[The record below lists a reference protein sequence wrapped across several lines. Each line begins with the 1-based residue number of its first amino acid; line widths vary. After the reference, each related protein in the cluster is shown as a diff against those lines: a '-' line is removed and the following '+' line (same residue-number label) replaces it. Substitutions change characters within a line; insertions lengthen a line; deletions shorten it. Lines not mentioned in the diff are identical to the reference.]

1 MTKVL
6 KPREKLSI
14 SCLFLFLFVQNFP
27 GQAQEKKEVSF
38 PTTHYQLRNGLEVII
53 SEDYTLPLVSV
64 AVAYNVGSVNE
75 QPGKTGLACL
85 LENLMFK
92 GSENVGPMQHISI
105 INKVGGILNATTF
118 EDKTIFCQTVPSNQ
132 LTRVLW
138 LESDRMNSL
147 DINFSNIER
156 AKDELL
162 EDLRHQKSSNPY
174 YESSLAFDKLLYP
187 DFAYSHPI
195 IGDEIDLRG
204 LTVEDVKKF
213 YSTFYKPN
221 NAVLVIVGN
230 VDKRKADRDIRKY
243 FETIPKGNDI
253 PSPPPPK
260 TLEKRAVAETFDNLL
275 ASSPAF
281 YLGYDVASPSS
292 NDFYPLTIIEYVL
305 LRGKTS
311 HLYRRLV
318 KKELIAISLSGNI
331 EKRKD
336 LARMKIFVINGSA
349 LMVEWSQKAIF
360 SEINKLKSGSLSER
374 ELERAKN
381 LFRMDYINQF
391 ATTMDRALFLAD
403 SFLSKKKVVD
413 PGQELEKYLAVTPYQ
428 IRRAANRYLTQENII
443 LNVRIK

>member
-1 MTKVL
+1 MDKVL
-6 KPREKLSI
+6 NSGKKLSI
-14 SCLFLFLFVQNFP
+14 SCLFLFLFVQNSP
-27 GQAQEKKEVSF
+27 GQAQEKKEISF
-38 PTTHYQLRNGLEVII
+38 PVTQYQLKNGLEVII
-53 SEDYTLPLVSV
+53 SEDNTLPLVSV

-75 QPGKTGLACL
+75 QPGKTGLASL
-85 LENLMFK
+85 LESLMFK

-105 INKVGGILNATTF
+105 INKVGGVLNATTF
-118 EDKTIFCQTVPSNQ
+118 EDKTIFCQTLPSNQ
-132 LTRVLW
+132 LARVLW
-138 LESDRMNSL
+138 LESDRMSSL
-147 DINFSNIER
+147 DINFSNVER
-156 AKDELL
+156 AKEELV
-162 EDLRHQKSSNPY
+162 EELRHQKSSNPY

-195 IGDEIDLRG
+195 IGDEIDLRN

-213 YSTFYKPN
+213 YSAFYRPN

-230 VDKRKADRDIRKY
+230 VDKQKAEGDIRKY

-260 TLEKRAVAETFDNLL
+260 PLEKKAVVETVDNSL

-281 YLGYDVASPSS
+281 YLGYNVASPSS
-292 NDFYPLTIIEYVL
+292 DDFYPMAIIEYIL

-331 EKRKD
+331 EKKKD

-360 SEINKLKSGSLSER
+360 SEINKLRSDNLSEQ
-374 ELERAKN
+374 ELEKAKN
-381 LFRMDYINQF
+381 LFRMDYLNQF
-391 ATTMDRALFLAD
+391 ATTMDRALFLAE
-403 SFLSKKKVVD
+403 SFLSKKKIVD

-428 IRRAANRYLTQENII
+428 VRRTANRYLTQENII
-443 LNVRIK
+443 LNVRVR